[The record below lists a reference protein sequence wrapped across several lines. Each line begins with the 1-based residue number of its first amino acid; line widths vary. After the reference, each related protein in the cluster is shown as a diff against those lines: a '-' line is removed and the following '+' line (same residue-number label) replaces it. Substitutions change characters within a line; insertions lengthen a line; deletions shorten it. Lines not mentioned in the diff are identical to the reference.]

1 MRLKDEPRNQTTINR
16 TNLAGNACVAQGAGG
31 VA

>member
-16 TNLAGNACVAQGAGG
+16 TNLAGNACFAKGSGG
-31 VA
+31 FA